1 MKYLQLKCP
10 PPIVMIISIFIAF
23 IASQRDVSFIQQQI
37 ADINNVIWPL
47 GFVLIGGI
55 IALAGVKEFI
65 SHHTTLNP
73 LDPFKSTSL
82 VVTGIYKFTRNPMYL
97 GMLLVLLG
105 CGDFLDT
112 LLAYSGALF
121 FFVYIDFFQIKP
133 EEEVMQEKF
142 GGSFSHYCRKVRR
155 WL

>member
-10 PPIVMIISIFIAF
+10 PPIVMIISIFISF
-23 IASQRDVSFIQQQI
+23 IASQRDLGFIQQQI
-37 ADINNVIWPL
+37 ADINNVMWPL
-47 GFVLIGGI
+47 AFVLIGAGI
-55 IALAGVKEFI
+55 AVAGVKEFI

-73 LDPFKSTSL
+73 LDPYKSTSL
-82 VVTGIYKFTRNPMYL
+82 VVTGIYQFTRNPMYL

-121 FFVYIDFFQIKP
+121 FFAYMSAFQIKP
-133 EEEVMQEKF
+133 EEDIMLEKF
-142 GGSFSHYCRKVRR
+142 GDSFSHYCRSVRR

>member
-10 PPIVMIISIFIAF
+10 PPIVMIISILISF

-47 GFVLIGGI
+47 GFVLIGGSL
-55 IALAGVKEFI
+55 ALAGVKEFI

-82 VVTGIYKFTRNPMYL
+82 VVTGIYQFTRNPMYL

-112 LLAYSGALF
+112 LFAYSGALF
-121 FFVYIDFFQIKP
+121 FFVYIEFFQIKP
-133 EEEVMQEKF
+133 EEEIMQEKF
-142 GGSFSHYCRKVRR
+142 GDSFSHYCLKVRR